1 LITGTSNTGENIKMW
16 SVILTVLWD
25 NVLMIVILVSVLEDS
40 INRAQIKLTDVADHV
55 QGDWVILAHQ
65 LDITNAEI
73 DTINHEYNTV
83 NDQALAM
90 LQLWVKKKGPDAT
103 GNNTAEI

>member
-1 LITGTSNTGENIKMW
+1 MLFY
-16 SVILTVLWD
+16 
-25 NVLMIVILVSVLEDS
+25 VSVLEDS

-73 DTINHEYNTV
+73 DMIKHDYNTV

-90 LQLWVKKKGPDAT
+90 LQLWVQKKGPEAT
-103 GNNTAEI
+103 GELIVITGRVYPVCTQRNAPLIC